1 MSRKHYTIIAKVIN
15 FVYNNAPN
23 SAVINSV
30 ATLLADEFE
39 KDNPRFNRSKFLS
52 VALS

>member
-30 ATLLADEFE
+30 ATLLAHEFE
-39 KDNPRFNRSKFLS
+39 KENDRFNRSKFLA
-52 VALS
+52 VALA